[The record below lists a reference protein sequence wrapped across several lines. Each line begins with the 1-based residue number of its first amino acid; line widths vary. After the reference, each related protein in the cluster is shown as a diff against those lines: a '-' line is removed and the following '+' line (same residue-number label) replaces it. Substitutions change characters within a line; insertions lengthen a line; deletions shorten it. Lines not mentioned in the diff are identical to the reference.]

1 MTRKSDYYAY
11 QEVQGSGTLRR
22 RFASSAAENVIL
34 YNGSTFYLVSSTYHL
49 CLHVISSQGNCFH
62 LAEAV
67 ITKYHPLGGRNNK
80 NVWSPSSQG
89 YKCNIQVCIAL
100 SKGCWG
106 NLFRVSFLAS
116 GGLMTIF
123 SIPCLVE
130 ALPPSLHS
138 SFYGI
143 LPGCTSVPIFPLFIR
158 ILVILNQ
165 EPTLLQYDLIL
176 TNFICTDPVLK

>member
-11 QEVQGSGTLRR
+11 QEVQGTGTLRR

-34 YNGSTFYLVSSTYHL
+34 YNGSTFYLVSSTHHL

-62 LAEAV
+62 LAGAV
-67 ITKYHPLGGRNNK
+67 ITKYHPLRGSNNK

-89 YKCNIQVCIAL
+89 YKCKIQVCIAL
-100 SKGCWG
+100 VLSKGCG
-106 NLFRVSFLAS
+106 ENLFHVSFLAS

-130 ALPPSLHS
+130 TSPPSLHS

-143 LPGCTSVPIFPLFIR
+143 LPAHTSMPIFPLFIR
-158 ILVILNQ
+158 ILS
-165 EPTLLQYDLIL
+165 Y
-176 TNFICTDPVLK
+176 